1 MHENID
7 RKRKREIAS
16 LSFFVLGLFLSIVFY
31 FPQIR
36 SGFLG
41 AFFLRLFKGLIGPT
55 AFVLPVFF
63 FYIALSFFLD
73 KSQKLKAS
81 TLCSALLS
89 LVVFSAFLQNI
100 SFDLDT
106 LKRAS
111 AGVERV
117 ALGKASATHFISL
130 LWNESYAATQAHFL
144 NSGLLGGVLG
154 GTLGSSFATLFG
166 QIGSMLI
173 LMSLFLCLVFFSFN
187 WSFLEVFL
195 QFKNKISPLRQK
207 LASYKDTQD
216 FLDTS
221 FSQERSSSLSSV
233 NPGQRGEAAS
243 NTFSY
248 SSSNAGFS
256 ETEHPFDYLKDTQF
270 DEVQSTQT
278 LQTTESRLSQTEA
291 RDLEEAKQ
299 TYKESKQAFSF
310 SGVQKTLSSI
320 KPWWNALQTPEVAEE
335 LSEEGFDQ
343 SVTPNIQNK
352 TPYAVPQSLKPSRMI
367 NPVPIGKVL
376 STDKTWETADPL
388 EQELQVKRISPQAHL
403 ENPVSNLENLT
414 YTEKSIWQPKSM
426 QAGDTYG
433 VAQGDLSNLHLASQ
447 SDSKIEVRNHTQ
459 TSEATFEPEI
469 LEAYYNAKSQEDYV
483 HNFMDLNALENPS
496 EIEKSDPNLDF
507 KDDRI
512 AGTFEA
518 FENSL
523 KILDQEK
530 SQDKENTLGLESA
543 IKEASLEE
551 IQDIQEA
558 EKVLTYDVER
568 HSYGSSLKLEKDPKE
583 ASWVSLEEKNKGLVS
598 SLKNEFNTGVQKT
611 LQTVEQSLYNKGF
624 LVEKSYQFP
633 PLSLLSEEKANLKVD
648 DVLLKEKADHL
659 EETLNSFG
667 VKAKVVHVT
676 TGPSITR
683 FEVAPGIGVKVSKIV
698 GLADDIALAL
708 AAVSVRI
715 EAPIPGKSAV
725 GIEIPNTETLPVSLR
740 GILESEKFKKS
751 ESALTVAL
759 GRDIAGEPLLCDLAK
774 MPHLLIAGATG
785 SGKSVCIN
793 SILMS
798 LLYKA
803 RPEEVKLLLVDPK
816 VVELKIYNDIPH
828 LLAPVV
834 TDPKKAANALNWAVS
849 EMTRRYGLFAEKAVR
864 DLKSYNEQIQDKKE
878 KLPYI
883 LLIIDELADLMV
895 TAANEVEDAISRLTA
910 MARAAGIHLIIATQ
924 RPSVD
929 VLTGVIK
936 ANIPSRIAFSVSSQ
950 IDSRTILDG
959 SGAEK
964 LLGKGDMLYAP
975 QTSPKSQRAQ
985 GAYVSDKEV
994 EAVTQFVKAQDYLEY
1009 NPEIAEAIVS
1019 AESRLKAEQNLEAE
1033 SDGDMAFV
1041 PEAIELILETGQAS
1055 TSILQRR
1062 LKLGYPRASRI
1073 IDYLESKGYVGPNI
1087 GSRPRRLLLTRE
1099 RWEQIKKEEGR

>member
-1 MHENID
+1 MNGATSGQ
-7 RKRKREIAS
+7 RKREITS
-16 LSFFVLGLFLSIVFY
+16 LSFFVLGVFLSIVFY

-41 AFFLRLFKGLIGPT
+41 EFFLRFFKGLIGPT
-55 AFVLPVFF
+55 AFVLPLFC

-73 KSQKLKAS
+73 RRQTLKTAGIYA
-81 TLCSALLS
+81 ALLS
-89 LVVFSAFLQNI
+89 LIVLSAFLQNLT
-100 SFDLDT
+100 LDFET

-111 AGVERV
+111 AAIERV
-117 ALGKASATHFISL
+117 ATNKASATHFLSV
-130 LWNESYAATQAHFL
+130 LWNYSYESTSRYNFDAHI
-144 NSGLLGGVLG
+144 LGGVLG
-154 GTLGSSFATLFG
+154 GSLGASFATLFG
-166 QIGSMLI
+166 QIGSLIMLA
-173 LMSLFLCLVFFSFN
+173 SVFLCLVFFAFN
-187 WSFLEVFL
+187 WSFLRLFEEL
-195 QFKNKISPLRQK
+195 KLRMAPLKNLV
-207 LASYKDTQD
+207 
-216 FLDTS
+216 
-221 FSQERSSSLSSV
+221 QERSL
-233 NPGQRGEAAS
+233 PAYEEETEAPVEPKPLR
-243 NTFSY
+243 SY
-248 SSSNAGFS
+248 ATLNMNEATTVPVQSNAGFS
-256 ETEHPFDYLKDTQF
+256 EAEFPL
-270 DEVQSTQT
+270 QSFEESQEKET
-278 LQTTESRLSQTEA
+278 LLTREKRLSEQEA
-291 RDLEEAKQ
+291 EAL
-299 TYKESKQAFSF
+299 KQAQSDYMKERTSFTFSKIQDKIRNLNWWKDSETPAF
-310 SGVQKTLSSI
+310 SEEEG
-320 KPWWNALQTPEVAEE
+320 AEEVAVSKEE
-335 LSEEGFDQ
+335 
-343 SVTPNIQNK
+343 NK

-376 STDKTWETADPL
+376 STDPTWEKADPL
-388 EQELQVKRISPQAHL
+388 EEELQVKRIGSPFAP
-403 ENPVSNLENLT
+403 NSNLENLS
-414 YTEKSIWQPKSM
+414 YTEKSLWQPKTM
-426 QAGDTYG
+426 DAGESYG
-433 VAQGDLSNLHLASQ
+433 VAQGSYSNLHLASQ
-447 SDSKIEVRNHTQ
+447 NEGKLRDNQ
-459 TSEATFEPEI
+459 TTDFSNLARLSQQEKQAQVLPQEQQVPVTESSSFELEPEA
-469 LEAYYNAKSQEDYV
+469 LEAYYNTPRGTYESEVFDYEEKPPLYKETV
-483 HNFMDLNALENPS
+483 IPFETLPEPELE
-496 EIEKSDPNLDF
+496 LDF
-507 KDDRI
+507 KDEGI
-512 AGTFEA
+512 VEA
-518 FENSL
+518 PQVPNV
-523 KILDQEK
+523 
-530 SQDKENTLGLESA
+530 
-543 IKEASLEE
+543 EAPS
-551 IQDIQEA
+551 
-558 EKVLTYDVER
+558 YDVE
-568 HSYGSSLKLEKDPKE
+568 HHDYGSSLNFEQQSTE
-583 ASWVSLEEKNKGLVS
+583 NHWVSVEEKQEKLIP
-598 SLKNEFNTGVQKT
+598 SLKEDFNQGVQKT
-611 LQTVEQSLYNKGF
+611 FQTVEQSLYQKGI
-624 LVEKSYQFP
+624 LKEKTYLFP
-633 PLSLLSEEKANLKVD
+633 PLSLLAAEKMNLKVD
-648 DVLLKEKADHL
+648 DVLLKEKAEHL

-667 VKAKVVHVT
+667 VKAKVVNVT

-683 FEVAPGIGVKVSKIV
+683 FEVSPGIGVKVSKIV

-740 GILESEKFKKS
+740 GILESEKFRKS

-803 RPEEVKLLLVDPK
+803 SPDEVKLLLVDPK

-864 DLKSYNEQIQDKKE
+864 DLKSYNEQVEDKKE

-959 SGAEK
+959 AGAEK

-985 GAYVSDKEV
+985 GAYVSDREV
-994 EAVTQFVKAQDYLEY
+994 EAVTQFVKEQDYLEY
-1009 NPEIAEAIVS
+1009 NPEIAEAIIS
-1019 AESRLKAEQNLEAE
+1019 AESRVKAEQNAASET
-1033 SDGDMAFV
+1033 DGDMAFV

-1073 IDYLESKGYVGPNI
+1073 IDYLESQGYVGPNL